1 MRQRVDELRDEN
13 NYQTRI
19 KEMNYDERIR
29 DLTDKF
35 MQEMEN
41 LKTKNTV
48 ISGEKEKEA
57 SKHAEQIHD
66 LIEKQNKELQDLG
79 KSNVFLDFDR
89 SIEKKYFQNDFHR
102 SFVRKIEIFAFC
114 FFFLFV
120 SFCKNLFVSRRLESS
135 NNQKLML
142 EYEKY
147 QDLQAKTQKTQEEY
161 ERQITELENRK
172 EEEVTRQ
179 RMQYTA
185 QLEKLKNDLILVS

>member
-1 MRQRVDELRDEN
+1 
-13 NYQTRI
+13 
-19 KEMNYDERIR
+19 MNYAERIR

-48 ISGEKEKEA
+48 VTGEKEKEA
-57 SKHAEQIHD
+57 SKHAEQVHD
-66 LIEKQNKELQDLG
+66 LVEKQNKELQDLG
-79 KSNVFLDFDR
+79 KASLWP
-89 SIEKKYFQNDFHR
+89 SCIEPY
-102 SFVRKIEIFAFC
+102 
-114 FFFLFV
+114 LFT
-120 SFCKNLFVSRRLESS
+120 EGS

-185 QLEKLKNDLILVS
+185 QLEKLKNDLILVSDLSSHSPFTHSSSSSLGTREEQTTISRSRRNETTDRRRCRRRDLETDANTRTSLDRM